1 MSDVLDVLSCS
12 CENKTQATWTVKD
25 EIYLGSEGRFDFLH
39 SENIGKLSLIVQ
51 KNPGWFWRSIDAS

>member
-1 MSDVLDVLSCS
+1 MFYYALDVLSCS

-39 SENIGKLSLIVQ
+39 LEIWYG
-51 KNPGWFWRSIDAS
+51 DYH